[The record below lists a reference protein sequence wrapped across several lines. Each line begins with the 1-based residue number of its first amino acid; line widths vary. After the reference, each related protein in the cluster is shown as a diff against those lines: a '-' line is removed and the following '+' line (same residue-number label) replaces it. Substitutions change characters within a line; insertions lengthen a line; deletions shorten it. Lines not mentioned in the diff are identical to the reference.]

1 MNTTSGHGPVARLV
15 KDVAASTRLPSSRQ
29 QPRSWPQRESYTE
42 REARTL
48 EQARRNTS
56 RLADGRRPAVAWVAS
71 LPRRWVSD
79 SERLVLLFMAC
90 DSFDGLAY
98 GGGADVLAH
107 WVGMYRSSVADILKR
122 LSEPTETR
130 PALIARGPF
139 RDGRRLWI
147 FLRTAGHESAGSGP
161 APQGHTTAE
170 PDDVWPGTGPAP
182 QGHTTA
188 EPDDVWPGTGP
199 AVVRPDRATPG
210 PAPQGRALSFPKP
223 LPASSADEPAQLQ
236 GADLARDALHR
247 ARQTAVGEGQQ

>member
-170 PDDVWPGTGPAP
+170 PDDVWPGTGPA
-182 QGHTTA
+182 
-188 EPDDVWPGTGP
+188 
-199 AVVRPDRATPG
+199 VVRPDRATPG